1 MALEEQEIRQAV
13 RDRYARLATK
23 GASESCCDISE
34 SCCAPALDQN
44 DIPTEATAVGAGCG
58 APLDELNLTAG
69 QVVVDL
75 GSGGGLDAFRA
86 SKLVGPSGQVIG
98 IDSTPEMIWRARET
112 AKTHG
117 YGNVEFRLGEIEHLP
132 VESNSVDAVISNCVI
147 NLVPDKRVAF
157 SEAHRILRTGGTL
170 AVSDI
175 TTSRKIPTI
184 LRRSIDAWSACLSGA
199 LTEEEYLQAIER
211 AGFGEIQVRKRVPF
225 IGKKLGFD
233 WFMSMTITAKKS

>member
-1 MALEEQEIRQAV
+1 MALEDQEIRQAV
-13 RDRYARLATK
+13 RDRYARLVTK
-23 GASESCCDISE
+23 GGRESFCETSD
-34 SCCAPALDQN
+34 SCCAAALDH
-44 DIPTEATAVGAGCG
+44 DDLPTEATSVGAGCG

-75 GSGGGLDAFRA
+75 GSGGGLDVFKA
-86 SKLVGPSGQVIG
+86 SRLVGPSGQVIG

-117 YGNVEFRLGEIEHLP
+117 YGNVEFRLGEIERLP

-157 SEAHRILRTGGTL
+157 SEAHRILRVGGSL

-175 TTSRKIPTI
+175 ITSRKIPAI

-211 AGFGEIQVRKRVPF
+211 ADFGDIQVRKRVPF